1 MTILSFLVVSLAS
14 YYSVDYLAPPGGVGS
29 EVLAIN
35 TRSLGMG
42 GVSVGLP
49 NSSDFTMLNPAASA
63 WATEGGVAF
72 TGRYTESD
80 DAAWD
85 NRLGF
90 PMISAFLP
98 LPYRLVVTGAIEGR
112 SRIETSAQGIAVPG
126 GYTGD
131 YTWSGGLVE
140 AYLGASVRTS
150 DWLAVSLGGRS
161 TFGSIMSDVELTSG
175 DSVPPVP
182 VNSVY
187 RDDADFRMAWGAT
200 AGLLLN
206 TGRFGLGFSV
216 STDRKGRLEV
226 DRDFSSSDQEDTL
239 DTGFYTIPGEISA
252 GVSFRPLPDLLVGA
266 DLFTRKAMNI
276 LGSRTDEGSVYSV
289 GAEYGTGD
297 GLRPRLGHSWMD
309 GLWRDGARTLTAGLG
324 YIFDDRRAGLDVAAA
339 YTTWDDPMEG
349 DMSETVFSV
358 SLWAS
363 ERWLGE

>member
-1 MTILSFLVVSLAS
+1 MLS
-14 YYSVDYLAPPGGVGS
+14 SVFSTDYLAPPGGVGS

-35 TRSLGMG
+35 ARSLGMG
-42 GVSVGLP
+42 GISVGLP

-80 DAAWD
+80 DPAWD

-98 LPYRLVVTGAIEGR
+98 LPYGIVVTGALEGR
-112 SRIETSAQGIAVPG
+112 SRIETSLEGIDVPG

-140 AYLGASVRTS
+140 AYLGASVRTG

-161 TFGSIMSDVELTSG
+161 TFGNIMSDVELTSN

-200 AGLLLN
+200 LGLLLH

-226 DRDFSSSDQEDTL
+226 DRDFSFSDEADTL
-239 DTGFYTIPGEISA
+239 DASFYTIPGEISA
-252 GVSFRPLPDLLVGA
+252 GVSFRPLPELLVGA
-266 DLFTRKAMNI
+266 DLFTRKTMSI
-276 LGSRTDEGSVYSV
+276 LGSRTEEGSVYSV

-297 GLRPRLGHSWMD
+297 GLRPRLGYSWMD
-309 GLWRDGARTLTAGLG
+309 GLWMDGARTMTAGLG
-324 YIFDDRRAGLDVAAA
+324 YSFDDRTAGLDLAAA
-339 YTTWDDPMEG
+339 HTRWDDPLDGEL
-349 DMSETVFSV
+349 SETVFSV

-363 ERWLGE
+363 ERWLGQ